1 MRLGTAQ
8 DFWELVWALVKAA
21 LGIVTGLAAG
31 AVITVVGIFVYEYLT
46 H

>member
-21 LGIVTGLAAG
+21 LGIATGL
-31 AVITVVGIFVYEYLT
+31 VILVIGIFVYEFFA